1 MKKKKLFLY
10 LLVLSAIGC
19 KKTVQVCHNS
29 RGHEWHEIK
38 SQIKSIEI
46 KLDSIQVVGWM
57 TPMQVSKDN
66 KHLIILDEHNKR
78 LFYYDIRNKYKLV
91 KCVNLKKELLPKNI
105 MNFIDIGNGEIVFY
119 SYSKHQ
125 LIFYSINKNEVLRKV
140 DFEMVENPDNFFK
153 NISPS
158 LPYFTAA
165 SPIILRDS
173 LAIGFGYYAG
183 EIEMENPEARTI
195 GSIINLKNAE
205 KTYSILYPKKYWIDN
220 WGGVYFRAVY
230 ACYNNKNKNFVLSFP
245 ADHNLQVFD
254 ASWKETEVDGSSR
267 QNICI
272 NPMLINKNSK
282 KMENRE
288 YVYNH
293 YASNASYGA
302 IIYDPYRDQYY
313 RILQPAVSAE
323 ELKNNATPEKESYL
337 IFLDHNFK
345 YKGELPLPKGIVTTN
360 FFLTEE
366 GLFFLNLNNKNEDI
380 ASFYKII

>member
-1 MKKKKLFLY
+1 MNKKKLFLC

-19 KKTVQVCHNS
+19 KKTVQDCHNS
-29 RGHEWHEIK
+29 SGHEWHEIK
-38 SQIKSIEI
+38 SQLKSIEI

-66 KHLIILDEHNKR
+66 KYLIIFDEYNKR
-78 LFYYDIRNKYKLV
+78 LFYYDIRKRYELA
-91 KCVNLKKELLPKNI
+91 KCVNLKKELLPSKI
-105 MNFIDIGNGEIVFY
+105 MNFIDIGNGEIAFY
-119 SYSKHQ
+119 SYSHHQ
-125 LIFYSINKNEVLRKV
+125 LIFYSINKNEVLHKI
-140 DFEMVENPDNFFK
+140 DFEMAENSDNFFK

-158 LPYFTAA
+158 LPYFSAA
-165 SPIILRDS
+165 SPVILKDS

-183 EIEMENPEARTI
+183 EMEMENPQKRTI
-195 GSIINLKNAE
+195 CSIVNLKNSE
-205 KTYSILYPKKYWIDN
+205 KTYRIPYPKKYWIDN

-230 ACYNNKNKNFVLSFP
+230 ACYNYKNNKFVLSFP

-254 ASWKETEVDGSSR
+254 ASWKEIEIDGSSR
-267 QNICI
+267 RNICI
-272 NPMLINKNSK
+272 NPMLISKSSK
-282 KMENRE
+282 KMKKNE

-293 YASNASYGA
+293 YASNSSYGA

-313 RILQPAVSAE
+313 RVLETAVSTK
-323 ELKNNATPEKESYL
+323 ELKNNVMPEKKKYL

-345 YKGELPLPKGIVTTN
+345 YKGELSLPKGIVTTN

-380 ASFYKII
+380 ASFYKIG